1 MRPQPAFLFAL
12 FFVAVASLSAAS
24 SCVQIDGGAVE
35 VSWEVHANGRAIT
48 DCGCSAPAIA
58 KVRIDVVGKGGTI
71 AGATPCAGRPQC
83 EFSCQRKTGATPF
96 DIPETKPGESYLISV
111 VAVDENGVDLPRTI
125 APSAVERTV
134 SRGQP
139 TEVEAFLLEVGCA
152 DKCGGMNSTGVCA
165 RH

>member
-1 MRPQPAFLFAL
+1 VRPPTAFLFAL
-12 FFVAVASLSAAS
+12 FASLAGAT

-48 DCGCSAPAIA
+48 DCSCADPAIA
-58 KVRIDVVGKGGTI
+58 KVRIDLVGKGGAI
-71 AGATPCAGRPQC
+71 DGATPCAGRTQC

-96 DIPETKPGESYLISV
+96 DVPETQPGETYLVSV
-111 VAVDENGVDLPRTI
+111 VALDADGHDLPRSI
-125 APSAVERTV
+125 APPAVERTV
-134 SRGQP
+134 TRGQP

-152 DKCGGMNSTGVCA
+152 ASCGGMNSSGVCA